1 MLLKEYAYCPRY
13 AFFRLELELPYVTE
27 SMEAARKLFDPL
39 TGLDPEGWEV
49 RRSVRVA
56 SKRLGLW
63 GVADALLVRG
73 GLVKVVEAKALTPVS
88 RRALRGRLRHVLAQA
103 VAYGMCAEETLH
115 LTLQGVVIV
124 GSERVVEERVT
135 PALRAYVEALAAG
148 LRRAARGEDPG
159 PKRGPRCWYCAYRE
173 LCWAA
178 PRL

>member
-13 AFFRLELELPYVTE
+13 AFLRLRLQLPYATE
-27 SMEAARKLFDPL
+27 SMEAARRLPDPL
-39 TGLDPEGWEV
+39 ANLDAGGWEV

-56 SKRLGLW
+56 SRRLGLW

-73 GLVKVVEAKALTPVS
+73 RLVKAVEAKALTPVS

-103 VAYGMCAEETLH
+103 VAYGLCAEEALR
-115 LTLQGVVIV
+115 LTLQGVVVV
-124 GSERVVEERVT
+124 GSCGAVEERVT

-148 LRRAARGEDPG
+148 LRRAAEGEDPG
-159 PKRGPRCWYCAYRE
+159 PRRGPRCWSCAFRE